1 MMDLGLKGKTAL
13 VLGAGSGLG
22 RAMAE
27 ALAAEGAQVA
37 AAGRTLAKV
46 EETMKRIE
54 AASGHCYALEWDS
67 SDPSLVDD
75 RVGAVEQALGPID
88 VLINNT
94 GGPAPGPIL
103 GQDRE
108 SWSDYFQS
116 MFLAVVGIT
125 DRVLPG
131 MRERRWGRILTSTSS
146 GAVAPIPNLGVSNT
160 LRSALHGWS
169 KTLAREVAADGIT
182 CNVILPGRI
191 ATERI
196 TFLDKKKAEREQ
208 RSIEEVERDSL
219 ASIPVGRYGSPKEY
233 GSVAAFLASEQASY
247 VTGSVIRVDGGLIP
261 SI

>member
-1 MMDLGLKGKTAL
+1 MDLGLTGKTAL

-37 AAGRTLAKV
+37 AAGRTLSKV
-46 EETMKRIE
+46 DETARRIE
-54 AASGHCYALEWDS
+54 AAAGRCHALAWDI
-67 SDPSLVDD
+67 SDQSLVDD
-75 RVGAVEQALGPID
+75 RVIAVEKALGPID
-88 VLINNT
+88 ILVNNT
-94 GGPAPGPIL
+94 GGPAPGPVEA
-103 GQDRE
+103 QSAA
-108 SWSDYFQS
+108 SWETYFRAMVLS
-116 MFLAVVGIT
+116 VFAIT

-131 MRERRWGRILTSTSS
+131 MRERRWGRIITSTSS

-182 CNVILPGRI
+182 CNVIVPGRI

-196 TFLDKKKAEREQ
+196 TFLDEKKAEREQ
-208 RSIEEVERDSL
+208 RSVEEVQRESL
-219 ASIPVGRYGSPKEY
+219 ASIPLGRYGSPDEY

-247 VTGSVIRVDGGLIP
+247 MTGSVLRVDGGLIP
-261 SI
+261 GT